1 MPNRIIKDSIC
12 TSPNIDALS
21 REAEVFFYRLMVQC
35 DDYGRMDA
43 RPAIL
48 RAKCYPLQVDT
59 VTQDD
64 IKRWFAELVQ
74 AELIIPYR
82 VDGGDYLQMRTW
94 ERHQQIRAKR
104 SKYPNMIASDINCN
118 QMIAD
123 APVIQSNPITNV
135 PAEAG
140 SADAERTPAP
150 PSDSLAEQFHVYVE
164 QLKDPKANR
173 PAILHG
179 VYVLCFGKNAAP
191 EYSYLG
197 KAAKQVGGAGRLAQL
212 MFELVPRPP
221 TGDVLAYIVA
231 EENARRKRAATMGGN
246 REISEVQFAV
256 NGGDIYG

>member
-135 PAEAG
+135 PADAG
-140 SADAERTPAP
+140 SADAERAPAL
-150 PSDSLAEQFHVYVE
+150 PSVSLAEQFHVYVE
-164 QLKDPKANR
+164 QLKDPNANR
-173 PAILHG
+173 PAVLHS
-179 VYVLCFGKNAAP
+179 VYALCFGKNAAP
-191 EYSYLG
+191 DYGYLG
-197 KAAKQVGGAGRLAQL
+197 KVAKQVGGAGRLAQL

-221 TGDVLAYIVA
+221 AGDVLAYIVA
-231 EENARRKRAATMGGN
+231 EEAARKKRAATMGGN
-246 REISEVQFAV
+246 REISEIQFAT